1 MMRLTGSAFAQ
12 GTRRFRGRPLG
23 VFLAL
28 FYLALSGALAGCDDA
43 PAAQSPLPSFAP
55 LVDKVMPAVVSIAV
69 REKSGA
75 ASDEQD
81 DEDQGAPMPFDEFL
95 RRFFGQHA
103 PGAAPTPP
111 ALRRIA
117 LGSGFIIDPAGYI
130 VTDEHVI
137 ADAERVTVLFQDQ
150 SAHPARIVGR
160 DELTDLALLKIES
173 ATPLPYVGWGDSE
186 AVRVGDWVMPIGN
199 PFGLGG
205 TVGFGIVSARGRDI
219 HAGPYDDF
227 LQIDASI
234 NRGNSGGPTF
244 NLAGNVIGI
253 NTAIYSPSGG
263 SVGVGFAIP
272 SNRAKP
278 IIDELRA
285 HGHIERGWLGVHIQ
299 EVTPELAKALHLPEP
314 TGALVADVSPGG
326 PAAKAGIRGGD
337 VIRAFNGH
345 AIERVHDLPLLTAAA
360 PIGSSATVDLWRN
373 GKPLSLS
380 VTVERLPEQ
389 SAAATRTTEPQE
401 PQEVTAL
408 GLSLAPLTDAL
419 RRRLQLSPGVKGV
432 LVTGIDTDSPFAELD
447 LVPGDVIQSIGR
459 QPVTTPEQVA
469 RKLAEA
475 RDTALLLVNRQ
486 GTPHYLVLTR
496 KKPDGAG

>member
-1 MMRLTGSAFAQ
+1 MPIF
-12 GTRRFRGRPLG
+12 TRRFRERPLA
-23 VFLAL
+23 VFLTL
-28 FYLALSGALAGCDDA
+28 FYLALAGLPAACGDVRSA

-75 ASDEQD
+75 APDEQD
-81 DEDQGAPMPFDEFL
+81 DEDDSQSAPMPFDEFL

-103 PGAAPTPP
+103 PGTAPTPP
-111 ALRRIA
+111 TLRRIA
-117 LGSGFIIDPAGYI
+117 LGSGFIIDPAGYV
-130 VTDEHVI
+130 VTDDHVI

-160 DELTDLALLKIES
+160 DELTDLALLKIDS

-244 NLAGNVIGI
+244 NLAGKVIGI
-253 NTAIYSPSGG
+253 NTAIYTPTGG

-272 SNRAKP
+272 ANRAKP

-314 TGALVADVSPGG
+314 AGALVADVSPGG
-326 PAAKAGIRGGD
+326 PAAKAGIRTGD

-345 AIERVHDLPLLTAAA
+345 PVDRVHDLPLLTAAA

-373 GKPLSLS
+373 GQPLSLP
-380 VTVERLPEQ
+380 VIVERLPEQ
-389 SAAATRTTEPQE
+389 SAAATPVPEPQQ
-401 PQEVTAL
+401 PKEVTAL

-419 RRRLQLSPGVKGV
+419 RRRLELPKGLKGV

-447 LVPGDVIQSIGR
+447 LAPGDVIQSIGH
-459 QPVTTPEQVA
+459 QAVTTPQQVA
-469 RKLAEA
+469 HQLAEA
-475 RDTALLLVNRQ
+475 HGTALLLVNRQ
-486 GTPHYLVLTR
+486 GTAHYVALTR
-496 KKPDGAG
+496 RKPDGAG

>member
-1 MMRLTGSAFAQ
+1 MPVL
-12 GTRRFRGRPLG
+12 TRRFHARPVA

-28 FYLALSGALAGCDDA
+28 FYLALSGVPAACGDVHSA
-43 PAAQSPLPSFAP
+43 PALQSPLPSFAP

-75 ASDEQD
+75 APDEQD
-81 DEDQGAPMPFDEFL
+81 EEDESQGAPMPFDEFL

-103 PGAAPTPP
+103 PGAAPTLP

-130 VTDEHVI
+130 VTDDHVI

-160 DELTDLALLKIES
+160 DALTDLALLKIES
-173 ATPLPYVGWGDSE
+173 ATPLPHVGWGDSD

-227 LQIDASI
+227 LQIDASL

-244 NLAGNVIGI
+244 NLAGEVIGI
-253 NTAIYSPSGG
+253 NTAIYTPSGG

-299 EVTPELAKALHLPEP
+299 EVTPELAKALHLPDP

-326 PAAKAGIRGGD
+326 PAAKAGVRSGD

-345 AIERVHDLPLLTAAA
+345 AIEKVHDLPLLTAEA
-360 PIGSSATVDLWRN
+360 PIGRSATVDLWRN
-373 GKPLSLS
+373 GKPLSLP
-380 VTVERLPEQ
+380 VIVERLPEQ
-389 SAAATRTTEPQE
+389 SAAATRMPEPQQ

-419 RRRLQLSPGVKGV
+419 RRRLELPKGVKGV
-432 LVTGIDTDSPFAELD
+432 LVTGIATDSPFAELD
-447 LVPGDVIQSIGR
+447 LVPGDVIQSIDH
-459 QPVTTPEQVA
+459 QPVTTPQQVA

-475 RDTALLLVNRQ
+475 RDSALLLVNRQ
-486 GTPHYLVLTR
+486 GTAHFVALSR
-496 KKPDGAG
+496 RKPDGAG